1 VYNTETRPLF
11 QGRRTAQDLIQNGI
25 DTTMVVDGVAPFLMD
40 EES

>member
-1 VYNTETRPLF
+1 
-11 QGRRTAQDLIQNGI
+11 LIQNGI